1 MTQTA
6 YDLRENSTTHY
17 RAPRARAV
25 RGGAARLDRLRKAA
39 YAMRSVLVT
48 ALVLGLVVALL
59 YSQATITELSGEIES
74 ARQELVAE
82 QSTYD
87 YLSGQ
92 MDKITS
98 TNNIAAIAEGRLGL
112 VKADPSQ
119 ITYLDL
125 EDEGLIVRSES
136 GFSKLLSSFQTAALS
151 LIGNF
156 DP

>member
-17 RAPRARAV
+17 RAPRVRAV
-25 RGGAARLDRLRKAA
+25 HGGAGRLDRLRKAA

>member
-1 MTQTA
+1 M
-6 YDLRENSTTHY
+6 R
-17 RAPRARAV
+17 RASV
-25 RGGAARLDRLRKAA
+25 RCAAAPGRLDRLRKAA

-125 EDEGLIVRSES
+125 EDEGLIVAAKAAFPSCCPASRPRRS
-136 GFSKLLSSFQTAALS
+136 A
-151 LIGNF
+151 
-156 DP
+156 